1 MGTGSGWCAGYLSL
15 ALFFII
21 QKSSNKVYNFGIGS
35 KVLLSII
42 SFSHKCVCVC
52 VGYHL
57 PVHGRLSRLTN
68 QEQKIFTQ
76 DSVFIFIRASQSNL
90 EAESSCHL
98 DCYYDDVNAM
108 SKSVTSYSVKRK
120 SVAFLEAK
128 KHSNLSK
135 LFLSVHCPRLAI
147 VPTTTGVYVCKAT
160 K

>member
-1 MGTGSGWCAGYLSL
+1 MGTGPGWCAGYLSL

-42 SFSHKCVCVC
+42 SFSHKCVYVSATISRSMG
-52 VGYHL
+52 GY
-57 PVHGRLSRLTN
+57 PDWQIKNRKFSPRTP
-68 QEQKIFTQ
+68 F
-76 DSVFIFIRASQSNL
+76 FIFIRASQSNL

>member
-1 MGTGSGWCAGYLSL
+1 MCGLPQLGTFFSLFRNRLIKFIIL
-15 ALFFII
+15 ALV
-21 QKSSNKVYNFGIGS
+21 QKSFS
-35 KVLLSII
+35 LLFHSRT
-42 SFSHKCVCVC
+42 SVCVC

>member
-1 MGTGSGWCAGYLSL
+1 MGTGPGWCAGYLSL
-15 ALFFII
+15 ALFSLFRNRLIKFII
-21 QKSSNKVYNFGIGS
+21 LALVQKSFSLLFHSRTSVYVS
-35 KVLLSII
+35 ATI
-42 SFSHKCVCVC
+42 SRSMGGYPDWQIKNRKFS
-52 VGYHL
+52 
-57 PVHGRLSRLTN
+57 PRTP
-68 QEQKIFTQ
+68 F
-76 DSVFIFIRASQSNL
+76 FIFIRASQSNL

>member
-1 MGTGSGWCAGYLSL
+1 MCGLPQLGTFFSLFRNRLIKFIIL
-15 ALFFII
+15 ALV
-21 QKSSNKVYNFGIGS
+21 QKSFSLLFHSRTSVCMCRLPSPGPWEAIQTDKSRTENFHPG
-35 KVLLSII
+35 LR
-42 SFSHKCVCVC
+42 F
-52 VGYHL
+52 
-57 PVHGRLSRLTN
+57 
-68 QEQKIFTQ
+68 
-76 DSVFIFIRASQSNL
+76 FIFIRASQSNL

>member
-1 MGTGSGWCAGYLSL
+1 MWGLPQLGT
-15 ALFFII
+15 FFII

-42 SFSHKCVCVC
+42 SFSHKCVCMC
-52 VGYHL
+52 RL
-57 PVHGRLSRLTN
+57 PSPGPWEAIQTDKSRTENFHPGLR
-68 QEQKIFTQ
+68 F
-76 DSVFIFIRASQSNL
+76 FIFIRASQSNL